1 MSNNN
6 NIDTTGNKDTVDR
19 NSKKTSMKEY
29 ISMVVVMTAI
39 AAICGLLLSGVR
51 QMTAAQI
58 DKQIMENV
66 KGPALKTVLESST
79 NEFTQDRQS
88 ITIDGQEHVVFIGK
102 KDGNPWAIA
111 FESSAAGFGGD
122 IGIMVGFNL
131 EKDEL
136 TGIGILTHS
145 ETPGLGAR
153 IVEPSFTSKFKGL
166 PLSTVFKVKKD
177 NGDID
182 ALTGATYSSRGVCAA
197 IVKSID
203 LYPRIK
209 KQIIA
214 GNKGK

>member
-6 NIDTTGNKDTVDR
+6 NIDKTGNENSANGR
-19 NSKKTSMKEY
+19 NDKKTAMMEY
-29 ISMVVVMTAI
+29 IRMVLVLTAI

-51 QMTAAQI
+51 EMTAAQI
-58 DKQIMENV
+58 DKQIMKNV
-66 KGPALKTVLESST
+66 KGPALKSVLESST
-79 NEFTQDRQS
+79 NEFTQDRQT
-88 ITIDGQEHVVFIGK
+88 ITIDGQEHTVFIGK

-131 EKDEL
+131 GKDKL
-136 TGIGILTHS
+136 TGIGILTHQ

-182 ALTGATYSSRGVCAA
+182 AVTGATYSSRGVCAA
-197 IVKSID
+197 IEKSIA

-209 KQIIA
+209 EQIKA
-214 GNKGK
+214 GN